1 MLVYQTSHITSI
13 IIKERIIFRKKES
26 ILFFNSCIIYVK
38 GHQLYWVRWINKA
51 AIVLIILHDKIF

>member
-38 GHQLYWVRWINKA
+38 SHQLYWVRWIIKA